1 MNNERK
7 KVPPSKVRYLQRNP
21 IISFHLPAD
30 MLERLK
36 RMSAED
42 GVTIATYVRNY
53 LTDLTV
59 RDDDLKKAREEAFS
73 RGYDAGFATARR
85 QFEIRCEC
93 SECGGLIT
101 VEPGS
106 MTHHSVRIALRRNH
120 WGHADC
126 VNRRT
131 RHR

>member
-1 MNNERK
+1 
-7 KVPPSKVRYLQRNP
+7 
-21 IISFHLPAD
+21 

-36 RMSAED
+36 KKAAED
-42 GVTIATYVRNY
+42 GVTIATYARNY

-73 RGYDAGFATARR
+73 EGYDAGFAAARR
-85 QFEIRCEC
+85 KYEIRYEC

-106 MTHHSVRIALRRNH
+106 ETHHLVRIALRRNH
-120 WGHADC
+120 WGYAGC
-126 VNRRT
+126 VNRRM
-131 RHR
+131 RYR